1 MSTVIR
7 DVVIRV
13 GIQNG
18 QSNLAVP
25 AIQQATT
32 AVEELKTQTSA
43 VDTAAASMWANLK
56 GPTAAE
62 TVKETEAIAK
72 SLEEVRTAT
81 KELQDQAKQD
91 QAIQENAEKLKKAQ
105 NELTTAY
112 MQVGEASKLALSG
125 AMSLARSYAY
135 LTAASEDDLK
145 SAMQLIATVEGV
157 AHSVTG
163 TIDVVSG
170 LVKAYR
176 AMELAGKAA
185 AASNMLLLVSQRA
198 VSSAGAGGVAS
209 AAGGAASGAA
219 GAGGS
224 VAGFAAFKL
233 ALAQGASA
241 VGLFAAKFIALP
253 VAIAAAGTE
262 IIDRLTGGG
271 GFLSVLDEWAKENR
285 STKAT
290 ADMQAK
296 SVNRFEMAQAA
307 EGRFSEQ
314 ATLQSQIRAAQS
326 TTASGL
332 ASVGAVTPQQQI
344 EALNKQRAMARQEL
358 AAAQAEIA
366 QAEQNAAQRRSAGQ
380 APLMAEMTAA
390 IERQKTAAEQMQQI
404 EERRLSALR
413 TGQDLLRAQ
422 RDQQV
427 AALQTTQQALQME
440 QDKNKSLAV
449 RFAQLTEIEQAQLRS
464 INEQIKSG
472 GQLKEQDVAFLEQKG
487 FGQKVTE
494 DFRVQQANAAG
505 FGNLAE
511 SLGGGGAEREKQLTD
526 QVKARQKQIDQM
538 TGQILESQGQIE
550 QAEAALV
557 TAINGQGEATIKSL
571 QAAYD
576 AIQKQ
581 KERLDRMQ
589 QMSRN

>member
-18 QSNLAVP
+18 QSTLSMSGV
-25 AIQQATT
+25 QQAV
-32 AVEELKTQTSA
+32 AATQTLTTTTDAAS
-43 VDTAAASMWANLK
+43 TAAASMWANLK
-56 GPTAAE
+56 GPTASEAI
-62 TVKETEAIAK
+62 KETEAIAK
-72 SLEEVRTAT
+72 SIEEVRTAT

-91 QAIQENAEKLKKAQ
+91 QAIKDNAEKLKKSQ

-170 LVKAYR
+170 LVKVYR

-185 AASNMLLLVSQRA
+185 AASNMLLLASQRA
-198 VSSAGAGGVAS
+198 VSAAGTGGVAG
-209 AAGGAASGAA
+209 AVGGAASGTV

-224 VAGFAAFKL
+224 IAGFAAFKL

-241 VGLFAAKFIALP
+241 VGLFAAKFMALP
-253 VAIAAAGTE
+253 VALAAVGTE
-262 IIDRLTGGG
+262 IIDRLSGGG

-296 SVNRFEMAQAA
+296 SVSRFDMAQAA

-314 ATLQSQIRAAQS
+314 STLQAQIRAAQG
-326 TTASGL
+326 TTASGI
-332 ASVGAVTPQQQI
+332 ASVGAVTPQQQM
-344 EALNKQRAMARQEL
+344 EAINKQRAMARQEL
-358 AAAQAEIA
+358 ADAQAEIA
-366 QAEQNAAQRRSAGQ
+366 QAEQNAAQRRAAGQ
-380 APLMAEMTAA
+380 APLMAEMTSAL
-390 IERQKTAAEQMQQI
+390 ERQKTAAEQMQQI

-413 TGQDLLRAQ
+413 SGQDLLRAQ

-427 AALQTTQQALQME
+427 AAMQTAQQALQLE

-464 INEQIKSG
+464 INEQLKGG

-494 DFRVQQANAAG
+494 DFRVQQAQAAG
-505 FGNLAE
+505 FGNLVDG
-511 SLGGGGAEREKQLTD
+511 LGGGGAEREKQLQD

-550 QAEAALV
+550 QAEASLV
-557 TAINGQGEATIKSL
+557 TAINGQGEATIKAL
-571 QAAYD
+571 QAAHD